1 MKVFCVQKPL
11 PRFFPGIFLCLHC
24 FPAMPISNFL
34 CPTFFGIQVLY
45 LAAFSC
51 YIIVSASG
59 CMILCSCVLSLSSR
73 DIFMSLLDHVLRLRL
88 LPIQPHILH
97 GFFLFGS
104 GEWHTS
110 ILSSVGK
117 LQEATTA
124 FEGCVRMSP
133 YDAGAEASA

>member
-34 CPTFFGIQVLY
+34 CLTFFGIQVLY

-97 GFFLFGS
+97 GFYAS
-104 GEWHTS
+104 GS